1 MRNDANAFRETLSEP
16 QQTGLGWQSLPH
28 AARIYVAIVIAAGVV
43 VVAAMFPRALPQPGL
58 FAFAVLAACVTAA
71 WKVNL
76 PIAIASGS
84 TLSVS
89 CAAKLMALLLLGPE
103 QAVLVAVAGAFTQCS
118 YRVRQRYPVY
128 RTVFSMSGEAIAM
141 GVTGIVYASLGGST
155 GPFDV
160 MSLARPLVGAIAT
173 YFVVDTG
180 IVAGAIALST
190 ERRATDVWREDFLW
204 SGVTFMV
211 AGSAGAV
218 AAVVI
223 DRGEHWVAILLLAP
237 VYLTY
242 RTYELFAGRLED
254 QQRHM
259 TEMRRMHQ
267 ETIAALGQAHLAER
281 ALAEEKERLAG
292 LLAEKTRLEE
302 LRNDLLAREQAARAS
317 AEEANRLKDQF
328 LAIVSHE
335 LRTPLNAILGWA
347 DMLRGNKLL
356 EPRRERAH
364 QVIYESA
371 TRQAQLIDEL
381 LDVSRIMSGKLRL
394 ERTFVDP
401 AEAIT
406 AACSVVQPAA
416 EAKRV
421 RLEIDV
427 DPLIGPIYG
436 DSARLQQ
443 ITWNLLSNAI
453 KFTPEGGT
461 VQLHLHRADDSV
473 ELIVTDTG
481 EGISRDFITSVFDP
495 FRQAD
500 GSTTRR
506 HGGLGLGL
514 SIVKH
519 LAEAHGGSVSA
530 HSSGEGQGASF
541 MVRLPV
547 APGSA
552 LQAQESMAAAAQT
565 SVRRRPEAPVSLAG
579 LRVLVVDD
587 DEQGR
592 HVIAAQLDDHGAYVL
607 AAGSAAAALD
617 LLQRERVDVLLADIA
632 MPDEDGYT
640 LIRRV
645 RATYPSPMAS
655 IPAAAL
661 TAFARGEDKLLALK
675 AGFQLHL
682 SKPIDTPSLITAVA
696 RLGGK
701 LPDRR
706 QNRVLN
712 FTSTAAVQ

>member
-1 MRNDANAFRETLSEP
+1 MSERD
-16 QQTGLGWQSLPH
+16 GLGWQALPH
-28 AARIYVAIVIAAGVV
+28 AARIYVAIVIAAGVL
-43 VVAAMFPRALPQPGL
+43 VVAAMFPRTLPQPLL
-58 FAFAVLAACVTAA
+58 FAFAVVAAAVTAA

-118 YRVRQRYPVY
+118 YKVRQRYPVY
-128 RTVFSMSGEAIAM
+128 RTVFSISGEAMAM
-141 GVTGIVYASLGGST
+141 GATGIVYAWLGGST
-155 GPFDV
+155 GPFDI
-160 MSLARPLVGAIAT
+160 MTLARPLVGAVAT

-190 ERRATDVWREDFLW
+190 ERRAMDVWREDFLW

-259 TEMRRMHQ
+259 TEMRQLHQ
-267 ETIAALGQAHLAER
+267 RER
-281 ALAEEKERLAG
+281 
-292 LLAEKTRLEE
+292 
-302 LRNDLLAREQAARAS
+302 AARAS

-347 DMLRGNKLL
+347 DMLRRNKLL
-356 EPRRERAH
+356 EPRRDRAH
-364 QVIYESA
+364 QVIYDSA

-401 AEAIT
+401 VEAVT

-443 ITWNLLSNAI
+443 IAWNLLSNAI

-481 EGISRDFITSVFDP
+481 EGISSDFITSVFDP

-519 LAEAHGGSVSA
+519 LAEAHGGTVSA
-530 HSSGEGQGASF
+530 NSGGEGQGASF
-541 MVRLPV
+541 MVRLPI

-552 LQAQESMAAAAQT
+552 LQAQESMAAIAQA
-565 SVRRRPEAPVSLAG
+565 SVRRRPDAPVSLDG

-645 RATYPSPMAS
+645 RAMYPSPIAS

-706 QNRVLN
+706 QNRVLT
-712 FTSTAAVQ
+712 FTSTAVQ